1 MKTREMLLVAEQLN
15 QRTGIVL
22 GKSSLWYFLVLGT
35 IFPLFFFLG
44 RSSDRSASLVD
55 TMQDLDNAV
64 CHLSWS
70 DTVSSLHSPKG
81 WLSSGFSPMWTWL
94 ARLLAGLC
102 SYQHA
107 FKNSSDVI
115 GFLPASQAAV
125 SMQAQKPVRVH
136 RGAAAFCTSPVA
148 GVWGFWQSCNE
159 AVGVLASL
167 RVTKTKRNKETL
179 KRVWE

>member
-1 MKTREMLLVAEQLN
+1 MITWVLCPAFSLKNALKIFRAAALLSVSNEN
-15 QRTGIVL
+15 KGDVTGCRATESKDRHCA
-22 GKSSLWYFLVLGT
+22 GKKFFMIFSCPRYNFSSL
-35 IFPLFFFLG
+35 FFLG
-44 RSSDRSASLVD
+44 RSSDRSASLVGA
-55 TMQDLDNAV
+55 MQDLDNAV

-81 WLSSGFSPMWTWL
+81 WLSSGLSPMWTWL

-107 FKNSSDVI
+107 FKNGSDVI

-125 SMQAQKPVRVH
+125 SMQAQKPIRVH

-148 GVWGFWQSCNE
+148 GV
-159 AVGVLASL
+159 
-167 RVTKTKRNKETL
+167 
-179 KRVWE
+179 